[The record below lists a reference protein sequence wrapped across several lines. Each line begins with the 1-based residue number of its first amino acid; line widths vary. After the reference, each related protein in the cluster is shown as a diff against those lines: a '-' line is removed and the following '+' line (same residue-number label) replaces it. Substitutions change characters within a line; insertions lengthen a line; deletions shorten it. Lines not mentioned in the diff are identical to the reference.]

1 MVTRNRRDREC
12 SIRGGQKEFENCG
25 RGGNRNHGKQ
35 NKEAIKESQV
45 IEAVGMSTRTKYTK
59 RMRVDIHM
67 KNTNQVAHR
76 PSILSFNY

>member
-12 SIRGGQKEFENCG
+12 SIRGRKKEFENCG
-25 RGGNRNHGKQ
+25 RGGNRNHGQQDK
-35 NKEAIKESQV
+35 KAIKQSQV

-59 RMRVDIHM
+59 SMRVDIHM

-76 PSILSFNY
+76 LSIFEF

>member
-12 SIRGGQKEFENCG
+12 SIRGGQEEFENCG

-67 KNTNQVAHR
+67 KNTKSGGAQA
-76 PSILSFNY
+76 NYFEF